1 MHWNQI
7 LLVIAWH
14 IWFKMQ
20 ALYEFSAWDLR
31 LISSFIALGWM
42 ISLLGYDVWFYCMRT
57 CLILSNWFSEVI
69 AWEVRCHCMAYLI
82 SVHVIFISACPINNC
97 IGISVLIAW
106 IWCLILLHGDG
117 VWFYCMDFLMPLHGM
132 SDFIAFGCL
141 ISVAMDAWFY
151 CMGMVSDFILL
162 IFWCHCTAYLHFV
175 QWYQK
180 IKSDSVP
187 MQWNHASMKSIAT
200 EIGHFKLNIRHNH
213 IT

>member
-42 ISLLGYDVWFYCMRT
+42 ISLLGYDVWIYCMRT

-69 AWEVRCHCMAYLI
+69 AWEVRCHCMGYLI
-82 SVHVIFISACPINNC
+82 SVHVIFISACLINNC

-132 SDFIAFGCL
+132 SDFIAFACL

-180 IKSDSVP
+180 IKSDGVP
-187 MQWNHASMKSIAT
+187 MQWNHTSIAT